1 MNAKRAASVAL
12 IALCG
17 CSVFRRDLFGAG
29 VYRLETVGVVG
40 CEVSA
45 TAVEKDG
52 KLHIDGFIRGVRLA
66 TPVDGELELRL
77 RTPDGT
83 ESRRGRVEI
92 RPVGHRRTGHSHPR
106 FEAVIDELPPAG
118 TVIMA
123 LPRFPRC
130 LPASPRAADSRVGE
144 K

>member
-1 MNAKRAASVAL
+1 MKTSHISLAAL
-12 IALCG
+12 IALIG
-17 CSVFRRDLFGAG
+17 CNVFRRDLIGAG
-29 VYRLETVGVVG
+29 VYRLETVGVIG

-45 TAVEKDG
+45 TAVEKDR
-52 KLHIDGFIRGVRLA
+52 KLHIDGFIRGVRLT
-66 TPVDGELELRL
+66 TPLDGELLIFLRM
-77 RTPDGT
+77 PDGT

-118 TVIMA
+118 TVIKA